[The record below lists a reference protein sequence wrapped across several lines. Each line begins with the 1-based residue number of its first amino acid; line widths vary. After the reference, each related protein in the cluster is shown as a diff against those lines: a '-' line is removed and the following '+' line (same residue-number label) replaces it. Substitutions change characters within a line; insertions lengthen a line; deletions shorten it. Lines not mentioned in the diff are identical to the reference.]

1 MTRFGEM
8 SVSDLKAETNADAE
22 VVEIP
27 VLLPEWQ
34 ALALEDVAHEC
45 GLTAGEML
53 RLLLADC
60 LANRLCTASLGGK
73 YNAGPRLVCT

>member
-1 MTRFGEM
+1 MTRGELFP
-8 SVSDLKAETNADAE
+8 SALSGETSAETD

-34 ALALEDVAHEC
+34 ALALEDVAHQC

-60 LANRLCTASLGGK
+60 LAKRLWAGKLGGK
-73 YNAGPRLVCT
+73 IKIGPQVICG